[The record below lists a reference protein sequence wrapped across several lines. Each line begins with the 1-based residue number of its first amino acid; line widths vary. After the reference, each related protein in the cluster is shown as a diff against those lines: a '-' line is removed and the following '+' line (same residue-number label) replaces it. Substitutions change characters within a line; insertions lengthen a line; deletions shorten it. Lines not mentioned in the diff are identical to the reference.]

1 MTTTNINYAADII
14 ATPLRPIIKEY
25 ADGIGLSRA
34 KALANAGL
42 LIPELR
48 VVHTLDELKT
58 LDLHTLLYMRQ
69 SNGQH
74 KVYRLWEM
82 LELDTSTLLPAV
94 IIATGDHILAA
105 HYTLET

>member
-1 MTTTNINYAADII
+1 MTTTNIDRAADII
-14 ATPLRPIIKEY
+14 ATPLRPLVKEH
-25 ADGIGLSRA
+25 ADSIGISRA

-48 VVHTLDELKT
+48 VVRTLDELKT

-69 SNGQH
+69 SNGEH

-82 LELDTSTLLPAV
+82 LNLDASTLLPAV
-94 IIATGDHILAA
+94 IIATGDHILSAY
-105 HYTLET
+105 YTLET